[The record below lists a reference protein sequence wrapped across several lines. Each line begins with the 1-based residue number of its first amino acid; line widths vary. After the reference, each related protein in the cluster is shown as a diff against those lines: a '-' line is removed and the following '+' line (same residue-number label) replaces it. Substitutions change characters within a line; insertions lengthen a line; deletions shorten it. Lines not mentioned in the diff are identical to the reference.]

1 MQESSVHAL
10 MMIKK
15 KSTTTL
21 EHFCLVQVSFLKVL
35 YKCFQKIEVLFIQWA
50 RGLSVVCT
58 QVFIVKALVPPFTA
72 HTHTLCD
79 KNILQSCTAASDCS
93 RFSAPWPLK
102 VQYRGA

>member
-10 MMIKK
+10 MIKK

-21 EHFCLVQVSFLKVL
+21 DNNKVL

-93 RFSAPWPLK
+93 RFSALWPLK